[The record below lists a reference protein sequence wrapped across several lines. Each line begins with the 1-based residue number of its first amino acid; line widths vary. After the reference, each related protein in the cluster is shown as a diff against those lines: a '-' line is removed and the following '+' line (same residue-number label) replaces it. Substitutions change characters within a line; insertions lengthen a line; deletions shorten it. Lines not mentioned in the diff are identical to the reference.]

1 VINNKKNYN
10 ARLGGRGGLADN
22 FKGVFLPLLPANLAV
37 FGHLIEAGILVPVHA
52 ELHGDGVSLGN
63 QLVKAVLCQKAGHA
77 LVALHE

>member
-1 VINNKKNYN
+1 VLNNNNNQN
-10 ARLGGRGGLADN
+10 ARLGGRSGLADN
-22 FKGVFLPLLPANLAV
+22 FEGILLPLFPANLAV